1 MRIAIPC
8 IVSRCYELDAFMRLS
23 RGTFPR
29 AACVNFA
36 CLLVF
41 LIAGSSAHAQIPANA
56 KEIRGYKV
64 ERTIIEL
71 RKSENDPQSDTL
83 IKFGDAELARVTPL
97 GISLEIPIVVSP
109 VTQKGKVDFFVFE
122 DMVFNDTPVEID
134 EYHRAFNLPNRDRLR
149 LREPLRFY
157 IYLPRAVL
165 AGIDEW
171 INSKETWLVTGRVY
185 VFGKFRKGPFGFKR
199 CVPVELNLTMRNPLK
214 KTEELL
220 DR

>member
-1 MRIAIPC
+1 LFVLSTRGGALPRLPLAIFFHAS
-8 IVSRCYELDAFMRLS
+8 V
-23 RGTFPR
+23 
-29 AACVNFA
+29 VNFA
-36 CLLVF
+36 WLMALSIGAST
-41 LIAGSSAHAQIPANA
+41 LAQTSPNA

-71 RKSENDPQSDTL
+71 RKSADNPGSDTL

-109 VTQKGKVDFFVFE
+109 VTRKGKVDFLIFE
-122 DMVFNDTPVEID
+122 DMVFNGTPVEID
-134 EYHRAFNLPNRDRLR
+134 EYHRAFSLPNRNPVR

-171 INSKETWLVTGRVY
+171 INSKETWPVTGRVY

-214 KTEELL
+214 KGG
-220 DR
+220 